1 MQKRLKLSKTDQTKY
16 ELTRREEEE
25 EEEKK
30 KKKMVLELVVRVIVM
45 MRTAKYV
52 ALGFWSRWW

>member
-1 MQKRLKLSKTDQTKY
+1 VQKRLKLSKTDQTKY